1 MIRPVFNLKLQ
12 IKTDMWTTL
21 LIIIIV
27 LYFVLTRLFQIV
39 EFREEVIQERLG
51 KYKKTLKPGFHFLIP
66 FVDRPAYSQEMRE
79 QVLDVPSQ
87 TCITKDNIEV
97 SVDGLV
103 YLKVMDSYKASYGI
117 SNYRAAAVNLAQ
129 TTMRSEIGKMTLDDT
144 FSERDKMNENIV
156 REIDKAAG
164 PWGIKVMR
172 YELKNISPSIEIID
186 TMERQMEAERE
197 KRAEITN
204 SEGHRQARIFESEGE
219 QQSQVLISEAN
230 RQKRI
235 NEARGR
241 AKEIELVA
249 TATAKG
255 INRVAG
261 AISRPGGDLA
271 VKTKLVEQYIKQ
283 FGHIIQKSNVSVLP
297 TETANLKTF
306 FEGVGTI
313 SDHTKSSSPKTK
325 AANSGGQ

>member
-1 MIRPVFNLKLQ
+1 ML
-12 IKTDMWTTL
+12 WTTL
-21 LIIIIV
+21 LIFIV
-27 LYFVLTRLFQIV
+27 LSYFILTRLFQIV

-79 QVLDVPSQ
+79 QVIDVPSQ

-97 SVDGLV
+97 AVDGLV
-103 YLKVMDSYKASYGI
+103 YLKVMDSHKASYGI
-117 SNYRAAAVNLAQ
+117 SNYQAAAVNLAQ

-144 FSERDKMNENIV
+144 FSQRETMNENIV
-156 REIDKAAG
+156 REIDKASN

-172 YELKNISPSIEIID
+172 YELKNINPSNEIVD
-186 TMERQMEAERE
+186 TMERQMEAERA

-219 QQSQVLISEAN
+219 QQSQVLVSEAN

-235 NEARGR
+235 NEAKGR

-249 TATAKG
+249 TATAQG
-255 INRVAG
+255 IRRVAE
-261 AISRPGGDLA
+261 AIERPGGDLA

-283 FGHIIQKSNVSVLP
+283 FGNIIKKSNVSVLP

-306 FEGVGTI
+306 FEGVSQI
-313 SDHTKSSSPKTK
+313 SDHTKDASTKTAK
-325 AANSGGQ
+325 

>member
-1 MIRPVFNLKLQ
+1 ML
-12 IKTDMWTTL
+12 WTTL
-21 LIIIIV
+21 LVII
-27 LYFVLTRLFQIV
+27 LLSYFILTRLFQIV

-79 QVLDVPSQ
+79 QVIDVPSQ

-97 SVDGLV
+97 AVDGLV
-103 YLKVMDSYKASYGI
+103 YLKVMDSHKASYGI
-117 SNYRAAAVNLAQ
+117 SNYQAAAVNLAQ

-156 REIDKAAG
+156 REIDKAAD

-172 YELKNISPSIEIID
+172 YELKNINPSNEIVD

-204 SEGHRQARIFESEGE
+204 SEGHRQARIYESEGE
-219 QQSQVLISEAN
+219 QKSQVLVSEAN

-235 NEARGR
+235 NEAKGR
-241 AKEIELVA
+241 AQEIELIA

-255 INRVAG
+255 IRRIAE
-261 AISRPGGDLA
+261 AIERPGGDLA

-283 FGHIIQKSNVSVLP
+283 FGNIIEKSKVSVLP

-306 FEGVGTI
+306 FEGVSQI
-313 SDHTKSSSPKTK
+313 SDHTKDAPTTKTAK
-325 AANSGGQ
+325 

>member
-1 MIRPVFNLKLQ
+1 
-12 IKTDMWTTL
+12 MWTTL
-21 LIIIIV
+21 LIIIV
-27 LYFVLTRLFQIV
+27 LSYFILTRLFQIV

-117 SNYRAAAVNLAQ
+117 SNYRDAAVNLAQ

-144 FSERDKMNENIV
+144 FSERETMNENIV
-156 REIDKAAG
+156 REIDKAAD

-172 YELKNISPSIEIID
+172 YELKNISPSMEIID

-235 NEARGR
+235 NEAKGR
-241 AKEIELVA
+241 AKEIELIA
-249 TATAKG
+249 TATATG
-255 INRVAG
+255 INRVAE
-261 AISRPGGDLA
+261 AISQPGGDLA

-283 FGHIIQKSNVSVLP
+283 FGHIIETSNVSVLP

-313 SDHTKSSSPKTK
+313 SDHTKGVSAKTST
-325 AANSGGQ
+325 ARRGGQ

>member
-1 MIRPVFNLKLQ
+1 
-12 IKTDMWTTL
+12 MWTTL
-21 LIIIIV
+21 LIVIV
-27 LYFVLTRLFQIV
+27 ASYFVLTRLFQIV
-39 EFREEVIQERLG
+39 EMREEVIQERLG
-51 KYKKTLKPGFHFLIP
+51 KYKKTLQPGFHFLIP
-66 FVDRPAYSQEMRE
+66 FVDRPAYRQEMRE

-103 YLKVMDSYKASYGI
+103 YLKVMSSHKASYGI
-117 SNYRAAAVNLAQ
+117 SNYQAAAVNLAQ

-144 FSERDKMNENIV
+144 FSEREKMNENIV
-156 REIDKAAG
+156 REIDKAAD

-172 YELKNISPSIEIID
+172 YELKNIRPSSEIVD
-186 TMERQMEAERE
+186 TMERQMEAERA

-204 SEGHRQARIFESEGE
+204 SEGHRQARIYESEGE
-219 QQSQVLISEAN
+219 QQSQVLISEAQ

-235 NEARGR
+235 NEAHGR

-249 TATAKG
+249 NATAKG
-255 INRVAG
+255 LKKVAE
-261 AISRPGGDLA
+261 AIQQPGGELA

-283 FGHIIQKSNVSVLP
+283 FGNIIKHSNVSVLP

-306 FEGVGTI
+306 FEGVSTM
-313 SDHTKSSSPKTK
+313 SDHTKGTK
-325 AANSGGQ
+325 NKSKATNMGEN

>member
-1 MIRPVFNLKLQ
+1 
-12 IKTDMWTTL
+12 MWTTL
-21 LIIIIV
+21 LVIIV
-27 LYFVLTRLFQIV
+27 LSYFVLTRLFQIV

-103 YLKVMDSYKASYGI
+103 YLKVMNSHKASYGI
-117 SNYRAAAVNLAQ
+117 SNYQAAAVNLAQ

-144 FSERDKMNENIV
+144 FSEREKMNENIV
-156 REIDKAAG
+156 REIDKAAD

-172 YELKNISPSIEIID
+172 YELKNIRPSSEIVD
-186 TMERQMEAERE
+186 TMERQMEAERA

-204 SEGHRQARIFESEGE
+204 SEGHRQARIYESEGE

-235 NEARGR
+235 NEAKGR
-241 AKEIELVA
+241 AKEIELIA
-249 TATAKG
+249 TATATG
-255 INRVAG
+255 IRRVAE
-261 AISRPGGDLA
+261 AIERPGGDIA

-283 FGHIIQKSNVSVLP
+283 FGNIIKKSNVSVLP

-313 SDHTKSSSPKTK
+313 SDHTKGAPSKT
-325 AANSGGQ
+325 NTTN